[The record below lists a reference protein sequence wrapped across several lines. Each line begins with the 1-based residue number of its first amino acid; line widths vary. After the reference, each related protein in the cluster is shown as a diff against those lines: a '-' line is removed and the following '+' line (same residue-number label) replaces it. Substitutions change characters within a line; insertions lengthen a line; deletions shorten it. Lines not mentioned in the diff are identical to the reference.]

1 MEFDTEDQVVFI
13 GVLCLCGY
21 NGEGLSVVIVW
32 LVVGLVLVLY
42 LLLVGCCYGYL
53 KPWFC

>member
-13 GVLCLCGY
+13 GVLCLCGS

-32 LVVGLVLVLY
+32 LLVVGLVLVLY
-42 LLLVGCCYGYL
+42 LLLVGCCYG
-53 KPWFC
+53 WG